1 MSAHKWMGRKVMI
14 IYLDQQQHVSQ
25 RVIRIRKVKNG
36 ILYAYD
42 ETIRKPRT
50 FREERVLAMEQV
62 KPYAS

>member
-1 MSAHKWMGRKVMI
+1 MI
-14 IYLDQQQHVSQ
+14 IYLDLRQHVSQ
-25 RVIRIRKVKNG
+25 RVIRIHKVKNG

-42 ETIRKPRT
+42 ESKRMPRA